1 MTLLCSRRLPCG
13 SLVESFL
20 FMFGVYV
27 MTLKWQ
33 CVVWKLSTF
42 VRQVHVW
49 ECLWAVFTVCFWL
62 TVPPLS
68 NFLRL
73 SFEMMIVLVCVLFPK
88 HSYSERYFFWH
99 VHTVKTHLRHLLLP
113 PKIAG
118 TCRMKNKDMKITQI
132 QVHTVVLLHSTN
144 QRQLCHIEKTQ
155 LYNVSVSKLGAIC

>member
-13 SLVESFL
+13 SLMESFL

-27 MTLKWQ
+27 MTLKWL
-33 CVVWKLSTF
+33 CVVWKLSTL

-73 SFEMMIVLVCVLFPK
+73 SFEMMIILVCVLFPK
-88 HSYSERYFFWH
+88 HSNSERYFFWH

-113 PKIAG
+113 K
-118 TCRMKNKDMKITQI
+118 KYLEHVLWKITKWKLLKFRFILSCSCI
-132 QVHTVVLLHSTN
+132 QQVKDN
-144 QRQLCHIEKTQ
+144 
-155 LYNVSVSKLGAIC
+155 SVT